1 MEEEQQRGWQSISS
15 TVKKDFYRELE
26 KLAAQE
32 GIKIGS
38 FVRRAVRVCSSNE
51 VQGVAAAMK
60 IDVESLIRQSVLLF
74 QRLNAGKQEQ
84 CLRDRVA
91 RLEVWIEKLFFH
103 LSGRNDALMGQ
114 MRAEVERR
122 MREFYK
128 ECQREESEFREQI
141 MKTLVPDVRAA
152 SAVDPDEIS
161 GGPKYS

>member
-1 MEEEQQRGWQSISS
+1 MDEQQNNWKSISS
-15 TVKKDFYRELE
+15 TVKKPFYRELE

-32 GIKIGS
+32 GIKVGS
-38 FVRRAVRVCSSNE
+38 LVRRAVRVCSSNE

-91 RLEVWIEKLFFH
+91 RLEIWIERLFFM
-103 LSGRNDALMGQ
+103 LSGRNEALLSQ

-128 ECQREESEFREQI
+128 ECQRDEAELRQQVLKASGSEPGAFGAI
-141 MKTLVPDVRAA
+141 P
-152 SAVDPDEIS
+152 S
-161 GGPKYS
+161 GVVSTKSG

>member
-1 MEEEQQRGWQSISS
+1 MEEEQQKGWQSISS

-60 IDVESLIRQSVLLF
+60 LDIESLIKQSVLLF
-74 QRLNAGKQEQ
+74 QRLNADKQEN
-84 CLRDRVA
+84 CLRDRIA
-91 RLEVWIEKLFFH
+91 RLEIWIEKLFYH
-103 LSGRNDALMGQ
+103 LANRNEGLMVQ
-114 MRAEVERR
+114 MRAEVERK

-128 ECQREESEFREQI
+128 ECQRDEAELRRQI
-141 MKTLVPDVRAA
+141 MKTSGQDVQAA
-152 SAVDPDEIS
+152 SAVSPGGNS
-161 GGPKYS
+161 GGPK

>member
-1 MEEEQQRGWQSISS
+1 MEEEQQKGWQSISS

-60 IDVESLIRQSVLLF
+60 LDVESLIKQSVLLF
-74 QRLNAGKQEQ
+74 QRLNADKQEN
-84 CLRDRVA
+84 CLRDRIA
-91 RLEVWIEKLFFH
+91 RLEIWIEKLFYH
-103 LSGRNDALMGQ
+103 LANRNEGLMVQ
-114 MRAEVERR
+114 MRAEVERK

-128 ECQREESEFREQI
+128 ECQRDEAELRRQI
-141 MKTLVPDVRAA
+141 MKTSGQDVQAA
-152 SAVDPDEIS
+152 SAVSPERNS
-161 GGPKYS
+161 GGPK